1 MAAEPSCARGAPPR
15 PPVNA
20 ERVGDRTSSP
30 PRGWHARIELAFRR
44 ARERTV
50 VASRHSG
57 PLYIQRPFYPGD
69 GVCHVYLLHPPGG
82 LVGGD
87 RLEISCSI
95 GTGAAALVTT
105 PAATKF
111 YRSAG
116 SPSRQ
121 DLAVR
126 VADGASFEWLPQETI
141 LFGGSIV
148 ESTTEIGLAANA
160 RFVAWE
166 TISLGRPAFGDLY
179 RSGRLDQRT
188 RIAVDG
194 LPILLERTVFEAGA
208 AVLERDWGFGG
219 RTVLG
224 TLYAYPAD
232 ARALDAARG
241 RLDAFSGLYAG
252 ASVVDDVLVVRALA
266 ASAETLR
273 EAFESVWAALR
284 AAVIGRAPCAPRIWR
299 T

>member
-1 MAAEPSCARGAPPR
+1 MGAEPSSALVAPPR
-15 PPVNA
+15 SPRGA
-20 ERVGDRTSSP
+20 DRAGHPSP
-30 PRGWHARIELAFRR
+30 ASGWHARLELAFRR
-44 ARERTV
+44 AADRTV

-57 PLYIQRPFYPGD
+57 PLCIQRPFHPED
-69 GVCHVYLLHPPGG
+69 GVCHVYVLHPPGG

-87 RLEISCSI
+87 RLELSCSADA
-95 GTGAAALVTT
+95 GAAALVTT
-105 PAATKF
+105 PAATKL

-116 SPSRQ
+116 LPSRQ
-121 DLAVR
+121 NVVVSVSA
-126 VADGASFEWLPQETI
+126 GASFEWLPLETI
-141 LFGGSIV
+141 LFGGSIAV
-148 ESTTEIGLAANA
+148 NATEIALAANA
-160 RFVAWE
+160 RFIGWE
-166 TISLGRPAFGDLY
+166 MISLGRPLSGDLY